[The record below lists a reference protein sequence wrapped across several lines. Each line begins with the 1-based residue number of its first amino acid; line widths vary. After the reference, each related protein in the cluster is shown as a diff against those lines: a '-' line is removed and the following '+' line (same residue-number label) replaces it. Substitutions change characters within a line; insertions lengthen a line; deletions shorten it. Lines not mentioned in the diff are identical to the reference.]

1 MSKKGWPEL
10 KKFIPRNPQKY
21 VGNINDITMRS
32 SWEIKFAHYCD
43 MNPSVIKW
51 NSEGVQ
57 VPYWS
62 SADNKMRTYHL
73 DFVITVQTKS
83 GVKTM
88 LVEIKPHSQTLKPE
102 RKKGKKMESFLNE
115 CYVYQVNMDKW
126 MHAKKFAEERGC
138 EFAVLT
144 EEQLYGANVNKKK

>member
-1 MSKKGWPEL
+1 
-10 KKFIPRNPQKY
+10 
-21 VGNINDITMRS
+21 
-32 SWEIKFAHYCD
+32 
-43 MNPSVIKW
+43 
-51 NSEGVQ
+51 
-57 VPYWS
+57 
-62 SADNKMRTYHL
+62 MRTYHL

-126 MHAKKFAEERGC
+126 MHAKKFAEERGW
-138 EFAVLT
+138 EFVVLT